1 MRGEYQVGWKPDTR
15 FDQRAA
21 HFAFSGTVI
30 LVLLAAIPA
39 ALGLLQQKAF
49 DFLPAAAAVG
59 GQNAAATAFALGN
72 QPRKPA
78 LARDAGSIQGAKE
91 GVLAL
96 CSGTSGTRSG
106 ARLRCTTL
114 ASTIQR

>member
-1 MRGEYQVGWKPDTR
+1 MSGEYQVRLKPGPR
-15 FDQRAA
+15 LGQRAA
-21 HFAFSGTVI
+21 HFAFPGTIV

-39 ALGLLQQKAF
+39 SLGLLQQAT
-49 DFLPAAAAVG
+49 LSLSTASPAIS

-78 LARDAGSIQGAKE
+78 LAKSAGSMRGAEE

-96 CSGTSGTRSG
+96 CSGISGTNSG
-106 ARLRCTTL
+106 AHLKCTTL